1 VCLETGVLW
10 SLVKGGN
17 QARIYWFKSI
27 WILIPTSLAM
37 MALSFL
43 LVLWWKKKVTDKAP
57 VEWLLKNIS
66 GSRK

>member
-1 VCLETGVLW
+1 M
-10 SLVKGGN
+10 
-17 QARIYWFKSI
+17 
-27 WILIPTSLAM
+27 LAS
-37 MALSFL
+37 SFF